1 MNTMVLHYWL
11 DFSSLHDS
19 IRRHPA
25 GSKTSHLCSSECKFL
40 LQSLNLRFSF
50 HKTAPAR
57 ASALQHNLRKRK
69 KGGEALKKW
78 YGSLS
83 PKNTWEVMAVNS
95 GEEALAY
102 KASNLV
108 IILLNENICLKQS
121 NCFNFPTLRKRQQ
134 VKHLYLK
141 SIQLLN
147 QRQRDFSRNPQAS
160 GSGKI
165 L

>member
-1 MNTMVLHYWL
+1 
-11 DFSSLHDS
+11 
-19 IRRHPA
+19 
-25 GSKTSHLCSSECKFL
+25 
-40 LQSLNLRFSF
+40 
-50 HKTAPAR
+50 
-57 ASALQHNLRKRK
+57 
-69 KGGEALKKW
+69 
-78 YGSLS
+78 
-83 PKNTWEVMAVNS
+83 MAVNS